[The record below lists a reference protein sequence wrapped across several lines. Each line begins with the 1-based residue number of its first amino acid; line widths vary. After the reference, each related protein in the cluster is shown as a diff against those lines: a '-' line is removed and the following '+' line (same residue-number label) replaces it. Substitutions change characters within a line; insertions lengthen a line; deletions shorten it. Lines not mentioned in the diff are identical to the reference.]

1 MKKSLS
7 ASADRD
13 FSVSVLLAPAHIP
26 DHLDDLD
33 DQSGQEGQQNDLSQ
47 VGDSESGS
55 HHKQASRLNVDLL
68 NSVAEETT
76 AQISE
81 LEQQIAAAETELREL
96 VSGADQVKRDY
107 AQLMNWATLYDNCSF
122 EAKKMIAAQFIK
134 AVRVKR
140 SYELEIEFNVSFS
153 EFQRLYLEPEKEGE
167 HKRGPAPLLAFEEK
181 TRQAV

>member
-55 HHKQASRLNVDLL
+55 HHKQALQAGDKEHR
-68 NSVAEETT
+68 
-76 AQISE
+76 
-81 LEQQIAAAETELREL
+81 QQQHHA
-96 VSGADQVKRDY
+96 G
-107 AQLMNWATLYDNCSF
+107 
-122 EAKKMIAAQFIK
+122 
-134 AVRVKR
+134 
-140 SYELEIEFNVSFS
+140 
-153 EFQRLYLEPEKEGE
+153 KEGHDGVLVGGE
-167 HKRGPAPLLAFEEK
+167 LQAEDGLVAPAVEAVEQPGQGEGGEGHGGG
-181 TRQAV
+181 QAASPPW